1 MTINIDISEYLSI
14 VMSSEVN
21 NIRAELRRDKDLW
34 KLGPDCPKEGLMA
47 HALFDHL
54 VYSNEINAL
63 DEQGKERKEQLE
75 LRKSQIE
82 DEMQNDSQGLKTSLQ
97 QQLEQIDEEL
107 SEFNDYYDVYDII
120 PKNEEFYSNMEIF
133 ETSWDNSQYAIGN
146 EKELKWSAE
155 EYAKEMIKSEGIN
168 FFSKSFLENYID
180 DDSVQRYAEEMY
192 NDLIYQDPESWLDES
207 QRETSYFQDNEIK
220 YLNYQI
226 EKVKGEI
233 VNLQQLMEK
242 SPRELRGVFENKI
255 SQLEN
260 NAIYEF
266 EQKIEEIEESPEG
279 DFPDDLINQVID
291 GRVSDVMDDS
301 LTFIREWDLELS
313 NFIDEDDL
321 IEGWIDSDGYE
332 IMSHYDG
339 KIDEQKVEGVL
350 YFIIRVE

>member
-1 MTINIDISEYLSI
+1 
-14 VMSSEVN
+14 
-21 NIRAELRRDKDLW
+21 
-34 KLGPDCPKEGLMA
+34 
-47 HALFDHL
+47 
-54 VYSNEINAL
+54 L
-63 DEQGKERKEQLE
+63 DEEGKERKKQLE

-82 DEMQNDSQGLKTSLQ
+82 DEIQNDTQGLKTSLQ

-107 SEFNDYYDVYDII
+107 SEFDDYYDVYDIT

-146 EKELKWSAE
+146 ERELKWSAE
-155 EYAKEMIKSEGIN
+155 EYAKQIIESEGIN

-180 DDSVQRYAEEMY
+180 DDSVQRYAEDMY

-207 QRETSYFQDNEIK
+207 QRETSYVQDNEIK

-255 SQLEN
+255 SQLED

-279 DFPDDLINQVID
+279 DFPDDLINQIIEE
-291 GRVSDVMDDS
+291 RVNDVMDDS
-301 LTFIREWDLELS
+301 LSFIREWDLELS
-313 NFIDEDDL
+313 NFINEDEL

-339 KIDEQKVEGVL
+339 KVDEQKVEGVL

>member
-1 MTINIDISEYLSI
+1 
-14 VMSSEVN
+14 
-21 NIRAELRRDKDLW
+21 
-34 KLGPDCPKEGLMA
+34 MA

-63 DEQGKERKEQLE
+63 DEEDKERKKQLE

-82 DEMQNDSQGLKTSLQ
+82 DEIQNDTQGLKTSLQ

-107 SEFNDYYDVYDII
+107 SEFDDYYDVYDIT

-146 EKELKWSAE
+146 ERELKWSAE
-155 EYAKEMIKSEGIN
+155 EYAKQIIESEGIN

-180 DDSVQRYAEEMY
+180 DDSVQRYAEDMY

-207 QRETSYFQDNEIK
+207 QRETSYVQDNEIK

-255 SQLEN
+255 SQLED

-279 DFPDDLINQVID
+279 DFPDDLINQIIEE
-291 GRVSDVMDDS
+291 RVNDVMDDS
-301 LTFIREWDLELS
+301 LSFIREWDLELS
-313 NFIDEDDL
+313 NFINEDEL

-339 KIDEQKVEGVL
+339 KVDEQKVEGVL

>member
-1 MTINIDISEYLSI
+1 
-14 VMSSEVN
+14 MSSEVN
-21 NIRAELRRDKDLW
+21 NISAELRREKDLW

-54 VYSNEINAL
+54 VYSDEINAL
-63 DEQGKERKEQLE
+63 SEEGKERKKQLE

-82 DEMQNDSQGLKTSLQ
+82 DEIQNDTQGLKTNLQ

-107 SEFNDYYDVYDII
+107 SEFDDYYDVYDII
-120 PKNEEFYSNMEIF
+120 PTTDEYYDNMHVF
-133 ETSWDNSQYAIGN
+133 QTSWDDSQYAVGN
-146 EKELKWSAE
+146 QNEVKWSAE
-155 EYAKEMIKSEGIN
+155 EYAKQIIKSEGLG
-168 FFSKSFLENYID
+168 FFSNNFLENYID
-180 DDSVQRYAEEMY
+180 DDDVQRYAEDMY

-207 QRETSYFQDNEIK
+207 QRETSYVQDNEIK

-226 EKVKGEI
+226 EKVRGEI

-242 SPRELRGVFENKI
+242 SPKELFGAFENKI

-260 NAIYEF
+260 NAIGEF
-266 EQKIEEIEESPEG
+266 EQKIEEIEENPEG
-279 DFPDDLINQVID
+279 DFPDDLINQMIEE
-291 GRVSDVMDDS
+291 RVNDVMDDS
-301 LTFIREWDLELS
+301 LSFIREWDLELS
-313 NFIDEDDL
+313 NFINEDDL

-339 KIDEQKVEGVL
+339 RVDEQKVEGVY

>member
-1 MTINIDISEYLSI
+1 
-14 VMSSEVN
+14 MSSEVN
-21 NIRAELRRDKDLW
+21 NISAELRREKDLW

-63 DEQGKERKEQLE
+63 DEEGKERKKQLE

-82 DEMQNDSQGLKTSLQ
+82 DEIQNDTQGLKTNLQ
-97 QQLEQIDEEL
+97 QQLEQINEEL
-107 SEFNDYYDVYDII
+107 SEFDDYYDVYDII
-120 PKNEEFYSNMEIF
+120 PTTDEYYDNMHVF
-133 ETSWDNSQYAIGN
+133 QTSWDDSQYAVGN
-146 EKELKWSAE
+146 QNEVKWSAE
-155 EYAKEMIKSEGIN
+155 EYAKQIIRSEGLG
-168 FFSKSFLENYID
+168 FFSNNFLENYID
-180 DDSVQRYAEEMY
+180 DDDVQRYAEDMY

-207 QRETSYFQDNEIK
+207 QRETSYVQDNEIK

-226 EKVKGEI
+226 EKVRGEI

-242 SPRELRGVFENKI
+242 SPKELFGAFENKI

-260 NAIYEF
+260 NAIGEF
-266 EQKIEEIEESPEG
+266 EQKIEEIEENPDG
-279 DFPDDLINQVID
+279 DFPDDLINQMIEE
-291 GRVSDVMDDS
+291 RVNDVMDDS
-301 LTFIREWDLELS
+301 LSFIREWDLELS
-313 NFIDEDDL
+313 NFINEDDL

-339 KIDEQKVEGVL
+339 RVDEQKVEGIY

>member
-1 MTINIDISEYLSI
+1 
-14 VMSSEVN
+14 MSSEVN
-21 NIRAELRRDKDLW
+21 NISAELRREEELW

-54 VYSNEINAL
+54 VYSNEISAL

-107 SEFNDYYDVYDII
+107 SEFDDYYDVYDII

-146 EKELKWSAE
+146 ERELKWSAE
-155 EYAKEMIKSEGIN
+155 EYAKQMIETEGIN

-180 DDSVQRYAEEMY
+180 DDSVQRYAEDMY

-207 QRETSYFQDNEIK
+207 QRETSYVQDNEIK

-255 SQLEN
+255 SQLED

-279 DFPDDLINQVID
+279 DFPDDLINQIIEE
-291 GRVSDVMDDS
+291 RVNDVMDDS
-301 LTFIREWDLELS
+301 LSFIREWDLELS
-313 NFIDEDDL
+313 NFINEDEL

-339 KIDEQKVEGVL
+339 KVDEQKVEGVL